1 MAAGI
6 STYKT
11 YLMEGT
17 GTGTLTWAKVADIV
31 SFPDLQPAPETIDT
45 TSLSDAM
52 RTYIPGIKDPGGNMT
67 FGMNYTV
74 SNYTAVQAL
83 DDGEVH
89 HLAVWFGATGEGS
102 TATPDG
108 SDGKFSFD
116 GYVKPQLTGGGVNEK
131 VSMNLIVTPTTEVTW
146 STT

>member
-17 GTGTLTWAKVADIV
+17 GTGTLTWAKVADIT
-31 SFPDLQPAPETIDT
+31 SFPDLQPAPETIET
-45 TSLSDAM
+45 TSLSDRM
-52 RTYIPGIKDPGGNMT
+52 RTYIPGLIDPGGNMT

-74 SNYTAVQAL
+74 SNYTTVQAL
-83 DDGEVH
+83 DDGNVH
-89 HLAVWFGATGEGS
+89 HLAVWFGATGEGA
-102 TATPDG
+102 TATPTG

-116 GYVKPQLTGGGVNEK
+116 GYVKPQLTGGGTNEK